1 MLTDCYPK
9 PMSGRSLEL
18 KVPPVALVLISA
30 ALMWLGAWAAPRL
43 GSPLPGRRLVA
54 GGLALLGALIS
65 ILGVVVFRRART
77 TVNPMK
83 PESSSSLVVAGL
95 YRVTRNPMYLGF
107 LLILLGWAAYL
118 SNALSVLVIPAFV
131 LYLTVFQIRPE
142 ERALEAR
149 FGPDFAAYKAQ
160 VRRWI

>member
-1 MLTDCYPK
+1 MLADCYPK
-9 PMSGRSLEL
+9 PMTFRNLEL
-18 KVPPVALVLISA
+18 RVPPVALVLISA
-30 ALMWLGAWAAPRL
+30 ALMWLGAWSAPRL
-43 GSPLPGRRLVA
+43 GSPFPGRRLIA

-65 ILGVVVFRRART
+65 ILGVVAFKRART

-83 PESSSSLVVAGL
+83 PESSSSLVAAGI

-118 SNALSVLVIPAFV
+118 SNALSVLAIPAFV
-131 LYLTVFQIRPE
+131 LYMTVFQIRPE
-142 ERALEAR
+142 ERALDSL
-149 FGPDFAAYKAQ
+149 FGPEFAAYKAQ